1 MVMTPQDLE
10 PVRALCTDRRYDE
23 ALRLCTDFITEHP
36 DHPHGYHMRAVVR
49 VLQGEPRLALADRD
63 KVVSLCPHEAGAY
76 MARADDH
83 LRLGNFAEAASDLER
98 AQKFDTGHYWP
109 MIPLLHAH
117 CCARLGRYDEA
128 VTDLDRVPG
137 DYLLPG
143 FGDEV
148 PNSKQRV
155 MMEIE
160 EMQKKDRQQEV

>member
-1 MVMTPQDLE
+1 
-10 PVRALCTDRRYDE
+10 
-23 ALRLCTDFITEHP
+23 
-36 DHPHGYHMRAVVR
+36 MRAVVR
-49 VLQGEPRLALADRD
+49 VLQGEPHLALADRD
-63 KVVSLCPHEAGAY
+63 KVVALCPHEAGAY

-83 LRLGNFAEAASDLER
+83 LRLGNFAEAAGDLER

-109 MIPLLHAH
+109 MIPLLHSH

-128 VTDLDRVPG
+128 IADLDRVPG

-155 MMEIE
+155 MTEIE
-160 EMQKKDRQQEV
+160 EIQKGDRQQEV